1 MLKEY
6 TMEGDIKL
14 LIWPALDSRFQP
26 GISDAGFRWWWDRG
40 ITAVCKLTHRGLLK
54 SFGGLQKEFGLKNK
68 KFFWYLQTRDYYDK
82 RIKPSLSREGNT
94 VIDTLT
100 EAYKQKIEKLFL
112 KFLKVFRN
120 RMGTTQDTR
129 RDRTTGVLRGV
140 HSIHLQVQRSGEY
153 SAGKTWLFFSLHL
166 L

>member
-1 MLKEY
+1 M
-6 TMEGDIKL
+6 
-14 LIWPALDSRFQP
+14 
-26 GISDAGFRWWWDRG
+26 
-40 ITAVCKLTHRGLLK
+40 
-54 SFGGLQKEFGLKNK
+54 
-68 KFFWYLQTRDYYDK
+68 
-82 RIKPSLSREGNT
+82 
-94 VIDTLT
+94 IDTLT

-153 SAGKTWLFFSLHL
+153 SAGKT
-166 L
+166 